1 MDRRGIEP
9 RASRMQSERST
20 TELHPPLIR
29 DVKSHIFNS
38 QIVES
43 HWKKRLF
50 RIVDSRCS
58 RKMVCDYLFTTLTMI
73 LALSVSSQNAKHQS
87 SRERFLCGPTTLET
101 IMKFILVQSILHS
114 QGSNA
119 SASTIE
125 SIINATVKKFN
136 IFPKYKR

>member
-1 MDRRGIEP
+1 
-9 RASRMQSERST
+9 MQSERST
-20 TELHPPLIR
+20 TELHPPLFR
-29 DVKSHIFNS
+29 DAKSPIFNS

-43 HWKKRLF
+43 HGKKRLL
-50 RIVDSRCS
+50 RIIDFGCS
-58 RKMVCDYLFTTLTMI
+58 RKMVCDCFFTTLTMI

-101 IMKFILVQSILHS
+101 MMKFILVQSILHS
-114 QGSNA
+114 QGSKA